1 MFILSQNLP
10 AAPAP
15 TAPQQRSSSSPQSS
29 TQSSTLLVV
38 YPPVAHTTTA
48 SQIFL
53 IGSAPAA
60 GEVLVNGQSVRR
72 SDKGNFSPSFPLTI
86 GENKFVVEYS
96 GQSKTIV
103 VTRTLAQAELPIDGF
118 AKESLY
124 PNVPIAR
131 LPGELIC
138 LSAIAPPNSKVT
150 ALLGQRSLALVPE
163 ANTVLADNLS
173 VLTGKLE
180 AQAVM
185 GKYQACTQFLQQ
197 QSSQQQASQES
208 SQTTTL
214 GSPIY
219 ELQLPD
225 GRRVQ
230 ETAKGTIDIL
240 DPARLTTVEVTA
252 SPGVARTGS
261 DSEFARLTP
270 LPKGVRD
277 RITGKD
283 GIWQRLSYGAW
294 IKEAETQVVSRS
306 GVPVESL
313 VRGVTSRLVS
323 DWTELRIPLQTA
335 MPITVNQSDRTV
347 QLTLHHTISQ
357 AGVQR
362 LVNNPTISHVT
373 WQQTTPTQV
382 QYTLHLKTNQ
392 AWGYKTRYEGNLLVL
407 SLKNPPVL
415 ASNLS
420 AGNLKGIK
428 ILLDPGHGSSEDL
441 GSVGNGGIPEK
452 DVTIV
457 VSKLLRDR
465 LTKRG
470 AIVIMTREGDD
481 DIGPN
486 ERAQLI
492 VKVEP
497 TIALSIH
504 YNALPDAGDAEK
516 TQGVSAFW
524 YHPQAQSLA
533 QFLHDYVTQ
542 KLDRKSDNVFW
553 NNLAVARPTV
563 APSILIELGYMINP
577 EEYSWITDPVQQI
590 KLADTL
596 ADGIEA
602 WLRSR

>member
-1 MFILSQNLP
+1 MATNSWINLPIIGMFILSENPP
-10 AAPAP
+10 AIPVVP
-15 TAPQQRSSSSPQSS
+15 HQRSV
-29 TQSSTLLVV
+29 SSTLLVV
-38 YPPVAHTTTA
+38 YPPVAHSTTA

-53 IGSAPAA
+53 IGSAPAT
-60 GEVLVNGQSVRR
+60 GEVLVNGQRIRR
-72 SDKGNFSPSFPLTI
+72 SGTGNFSPSFPLSV

-103 VTRTLAQAELPIDGF
+103 VMRTSAQPELPIERF
-118 AKESLY
+118 AKDSLY

-138 LSAIAPPNSKVT
+138 LSATAPPNSIVT
-150 ALLGQRSLALVPE
+150 ALLGQQSLPLVPD
-163 ANTVLADNLS
+163 ASTTILADNLS

-185 GKYQACTQFLQQ
+185 GKYQACTQLSQ
-197 QSSQQQASQES
+197 QSTQIG
-208 SQTTTL
+208 TL
-214 GSPIY
+214 GGLIY
-219 ELQLPD
+219 ELKLPD
-225 GRRVQ
+225 GRSIR
-230 ETAKGTIDIL
+230 ETAKGTIEVL
-240 DPARLTTVEVTA
+240 NPARLTTVEVTA
-252 SPGVARTGS
+252 NPGVARTGS

-277 RITGKD
+277 RVTGKD

-294 IKEAETQVVSRS
+294 IKETETQIVSRS

-313 VRGVTSRLVS
+313 VSGVTSRLLS
-323 DWTELRIPLQTA
+323 DWTELRIPLQIPV
-335 MPITVNQSDRTV
+335 PITVNQTDRTL

-357 AGVQR
+357 AGIQR
-362 LVNNPTISHVT
+362 LVNNPTLSHVT
-373 WQQTTPTQV
+373 WQQITPTQM

-415 ASNLS
+415 SS
-420 AGNLKGIK
+420 NLKGIK

-470 AIVIMTREGDD
+470 ATVMMTREGDD

-492 VKVEP
+492 AKVEP
-497 TIALSIH
+497 TLALSIH
-504 YNALPDAGDAEK
+504 YNALPDGGDAEK
-516 TQGVSAFW
+516 TQGVAAFW
-524 YHPQAQSLA
+524 YHPQSQSLA

-542 KLDRKSDNVFW
+542 TLYRKSDNVFW
-553 NNLAVARPTV
+553 NNLALTRPTV
-563 APSILIELGYMINP
+563 APSVLIELGYMINP
-577 EEYSWITDPVQQI
+577 EEYTWITDPVQQN
-590 KLADTL
+590 KLANTL

>member
-1 MFILSQNLP
+1 MFILAQNLP
-10 AAPAP
+10 IPP
-15 TAPQQRSSSSPQSS
+15 VAPQPRSP
-29 TQSSTLLVV
+29 SSTLLVV
-38 YPPVAHTTTA
+38 YPPIGHSTTA
-48 SQIFL
+48 AQIFL
-53 IGSAPAA
+53 IGSAPAT
-60 GEVLVNGQSVRR
+60 GEVLVNGRRIRR
-72 SDKGNFSPSFPLTI
+72 SATGNFSPSFPLTV
-86 GENKFVVEYS
+86 GENRFVVEHS
-96 GQSKTIV
+96 GQSKTITV
-103 VTRTLAQAELPIDGF
+103 VRTLAQPELPIDGF
-118 AKESLY
+118 AKDSLY

-138 LSAIAPPNSKVT
+138 LRAIAPPNSIVT
-150 ALLGQRSLALVPE
+150 ALLGQQSLPLVP
-163 ANTVLADNLS
+163 AASTTILADNLS

-180 AQAVM
+180 AQAVT
-185 GKYQACTQFLQQ
+185 GTYQGCMELS
-197 QSSQQQASQES
+197 QSFGQIG
-208 SQTTTL
+208 TGVGTIGTGGDTL
-214 GSPIY
+214 GRTLGKPIY
-219 ELQLPD
+219 ELKLPN
-225 GRRVQ
+225 GRSIR
-230 ETAKGTIDIL
+230 ETAKGTIDVL

-261 DSEFARLTP
+261 DTEFARLTP

-277 RITGKD
+277 RVTGKD

-294 IKEAETQVVSRS
+294 IKETETKVVSRS

-313 VRGVTSRLVS
+313 VSGVTSRLVT
-323 DWTELRIPLQTA
+323 DWTELRIPLQTPV
-335 MPITVNQSDRTV
+335 PITVNQTDRTL

-357 AGVQR
+357 AGIQR

-373 WQQTTPTQV
+373 WQQITPTQM

-407 SLKNPPVL
+407 SLRNPPVL
-415 ASNLS
+415 TNT
-420 AGNLKGIK
+420 LKGIK

-441 GSVGNGGIPEK
+441 GSVGNGGVPEK

-470 AIVIMTREGDD
+470 ATVIMTREGDD

-492 VKVEP
+492 TKVEP
-497 TIALSIH
+497 TIALSLH
-504 YNALPDAGDAEK
+504 YNALPDEGDAEK

-524 YHPQAQSLA
+524 YHSQSQSLA

-542 KLDRKSDNVFW
+542 KLNRKSDNVFW
-553 NNLAVARPTV
+553 NNLALARPTA
-563 APSILIELGYMINP
+563 APSIMIELGYMINP
-577 EEYSWITDPVQQI
+577 EEYAWITDPVQQN

-602 WLRSR
+602 WLRLR

>member
-1 MFILSQNLP
+1 MFILAQNLP
-10 AAPAP
+10 VLPV
-15 TAPQQRSSSSPQSS
+15 APQPRSP
-29 TQSSTLLVV
+29 SSTLLVV
-38 YPPVAHTTTA
+38 YPPVGYSTTA

-53 IGSAPAA
+53 IGSAPAT
-60 GEVLVNGQSVRR
+60 GEVLVNGQRIRR
-72 SDKGNFSPSFPLTI
+72 SATGNFSPSFPLAV
-86 GENKFVVEYS
+86 GENKFIVEHL
-96 GQSKTIV
+96 GQSKTITV
-103 VTRTLAQAELPIDGF
+103 VRTLAQAALPIDGF
-118 AKESLY
+118 AKDSLY

-138 LSAIAPPNSKVT
+138 LSAIAPPNSIVT
-150 ALLGQRSLALVPE
+150 ARLGQQSLPLVPD
-163 ANTVLADNLS
+163 ASTTILADNLS

-180 AQAVM
+180 AQAVV
-185 GKYQACTQFLQQ
+185 GTYQGCMEL
-197 QSSQQQASQES
+197 SQPVAQIG
-208 SQTTTL
+208 TVGDTL
-214 GSPIY
+214 GRTLGKPIY
-219 ELQLPD
+219 ELKLPD
-225 GRRVQ
+225 GRSIR
-230 ETAKGTIDIL
+230 ETAKGTIDVL

-261 DSEFARLTP
+261 NSEFARLTP

-277 RITGKD
+277 RVTGKD
-283 GIWQRLSYGAW
+283 DIWQRLSYGGW
-294 IKEAETQVVSRS
+294 IKETETKVISRS
-306 GVPVESL
+306 GVPVASL
-313 VRGVTSRLVS
+313 VSGVTSRLVT
-323 DWTELRIPLQTA
+323 DWTELRIPLQTPV
-335 MPITVNQSDRTV
+335 PITVNQTDRTL

-357 AGVQR
+357 AGIQR

-373 WQQTTPTQV
+373 WQQITPTQI

-407 SLKNPPVL
+407 SLRNPPVL
-415 ASNLS
+415 THS
-420 AGNLKGIK
+420 LKGIK

-470 AIVIMTREGDD
+470 ATVIMTREGDD

-492 VKVEP
+492 TKVEP
-497 TIALSIH
+497 TIALSLH
-504 YNALPDAGDAEK
+504 YNALPDGGDAEK
-516 TQGVSAFW
+516 TQGLSAFW
-524 YHPQAQSLA
+524 YHPQSQSLA

-553 NNLAVARPTV
+553 NNLALARPTV

-577 EEYSWITDPVQQI
+577 EEYAWITNPVQQN

>member
-1 MFILSQNLP
+1 MFILAQNPPALP
-10 AAPAP
+10 V
-15 TAPQQRSSSSPQSS
+15 APQLRSP
-29 TQSSTLLVV
+29 SSTLLVV
-38 YPPVAHTTTA
+38 YPPIGYSTTA

-53 IGSAPAA
+53 IGSAPATGA
-60 GEVLVNGQSVRR
+60 VLVNGQRIRR
-72 SDKGNFSPSFPLTI
+72 SATGNFSPSFPLSV
-86 GENKFVVEYS
+86 GENKFVVEHL
-96 GQSKTIV
+96 GQSKTIFV
-103 VTRTLAQAELPIDGF
+103 MRTLAQPKLPIDGF
-118 AKESLY
+118 AKDSLY
-124 PNVPIAR
+124 PNVSIAR

-138 LSAIAPPNSKVT
+138 LSAIAPPNSIVT
-150 ALLGQRSLALVPE
+150 AHLGQQSLPLVPD
-163 ANTVLADNLS
+163 ASTTILADNLS

-180 AQAVM
+180 AQAVT
-185 GKYQACTQFLQQ
+185 GKYQGCMQL
-197 QSSQQQASQES
+197 SQPLAQIG
-208 SQTTTL
+208 TVGGTL
-214 GSPIY
+214 GRTLDAPIY
-219 ELQLPD
+219 ELKLPN
-225 GRRVQ
+225 GRSLR
-230 ETAKGTIDIL
+230 ETAKGTINVL

-252 SPGVARTGS
+252 NPGVARTGS

-277 RITGKD
+277 RVTGKD

-294 IKEAETQVVSRS
+294 IKETETKVVSRS

-313 VRGVTSRLVS
+313 VSGVTSRSVS
-323 DWTELRIPLQTA
+323 DWTELRIPLQTPV
-335 MPITVNQSDRTV
+335 PITVNQTDRTL

-357 AGVQR
+357 AGIQR

-373 WQQTTPTQV
+373 WQQITPTQM

-407 SLKNPPVL
+407 SLRNPPVL
-415 ASNLS
+415 ASNLR
-420 AGNLKGIK
+420 GIK
-428 ILLDPGHGSSEDL
+428 ILLDPGHGSSEDS
-441 GSVGNGGIPEK
+441 GSVGNGGIAEK

-470 AIVIMTREGDD
+470 ATVIMTREGDD

-492 VKVEP
+492 TKVEP
-497 TIALSIH
+497 TLALSLH
-504 YNALPDAGDAEK
+504 YNALPDEGDAEK
-516 TQGVSAFW
+516 TQGLSAFW
-524 YHPQAQSLA
+524 YHPQSQSLA

-553 NNLAVARPTV
+553 NNLALARPTV
-563 APSILIELGYMINP
+563 APSVLIELGYMINP
-577 EEYSWITDPVQQI
+577 EEYAWITDPVQQN

>member
-1 MFILSQNLP
+1 MFILAQNPPALP
-10 AAPAP
+10 VALQP
-15 TAPQQRSSSSPQSS
+15 RSPF
-29 TQSSTLLVV
+29 STLLVV
-38 YPPVAHTTTA
+38 YPPIGYSTTA

-53 IGSAPAA
+53 IGSAPATGA
-60 GEVLVNGQSVRR
+60 VLVNGQRVRR
-72 SDKGNFSPSFPLTI
+72 SATGNFSPSFPLSV
-86 GENKFVVEYS
+86 GENKFVVEHS

-103 VTRTLAQAELPIDGF
+103 VIRTLAQPKLPIDGF
-118 AKESLY
+118 AKDSLY

-138 LSAIAPPNSKVT
+138 LSAIAPPNSIVT
-150 ALLGQRSLALVPE
+150 AHLGQQSLSLVPDVS
-163 ANTVLADNLS
+163 TTILADNLS

-180 AQAVM
+180 AQAVT
-185 GKYQACTQFLQQ
+185 GTYQGCMQL
-197 QSSQQQASQES
+197 SQPSAQIGTVGNAVGD
-208 SQTTTL
+208 TL
-214 GSPIY
+214 GRTLGKPMY
-219 ELQLPD
+219 ELKLPN
-225 GRRVQ
+225 GRSVR
-230 ETAKGTIDIL
+230 ETAKGTINVL

-261 DSEFARLTP
+261 DTEFARLTP

-277 RITGKD
+277 RVTGKD
-283 GIWQRLSYGAW
+283 GIWQRLSYGGW
-294 IKEAETQVVSRS
+294 IKETETKVVSRS

-313 VRGVTSRLVS
+313 VSGVTSRLVS
-323 DWTELRIPLQTA
+323 DWTELRIPLQTPV
-335 MPITVNQSDRTV
+335 PITLNQTDRTL

-357 AGVQR
+357 AGIQR

-373 WQQTTPTQV
+373 WQQITPTQV

-415 ASNLS
+415 AN
-420 AGNLKGIK
+420 NLKGIK
-428 ILLDPGHGSSEDL
+428 ILLDPGHGSSKDL

-470 AIVIMTREGDD
+470 ATVIMTREGDD

-492 VKVEP
+492 EKVEP
-497 TIALSIH
+497 TIALSLH
-504 YNALPDAGDAEK
+504 YNALPDEGDAEK
-516 TQGVSAFW
+516 TQGLSAFW
-524 YHPQAQSLA
+524 YHPQSQSLA

-542 KLDRKSDNVFW
+542 KLDRKSNNVFW
-553 NNLAVARPTV
+553 NNLALARPTV
-563 APSILIELGYMINP
+563 APAVLIELGYMINP
-577 EEYSWITDPVQQI
+577 EEYAWITDPVQQN

>member
-1 MFILSQNLP
+1 MFILSENPP
-10 AAPAP
+10 AIPV
-15 TAPQQRSSSSPQSS
+15 APQQRSPSSS
-29 TQSSTLLVV
+29 LLVV
-38 YPPVAHTTTA
+38 YPPVAHNTTA

-60 GEVLVNGQSVRR
+60 GEVLVNGQRIRR
-72 SDKGNFSPSFPLTI
+72 NTTGNFSPSFPLVM
-86 GENKFVVEYS
+86 GENKFVVQYS
-96 GQSKTIV
+96 GQSKTV
-103 VTRTLAQAELPIDGF
+103 VVVRTSAQPELPIDGF
-118 AKESLY
+118 AKDSLY

-150 ALLGQRSLALVPE
+150 ARLGQQSLTLVPG
-163 ANTVLADNLS
+163 ANTMTLADNLS
-173 VLTGKLE
+173 VLTGKLD
-180 AQAVM
+180 AQAVT
-185 GKYQACTQFLQQ
+185 GKYQACTQLSQP
-197 QSSQQQASQES
+197 SSQN
-208 SQTTTL
+208 TTL
-214 GSPIY
+214 GAPIY
-219 ELQLPD
+219 ELKLPD
-225 GRRVQ
+225 GRSVR

-261 DSEFARLTP
+261 DTEFARLTP
-270 LPKGVRD
+270 LPQGVRD
-277 RITGKD
+277 RVTGKD
-283 GIWQRLSYGAW
+283 GIWQRLSYGGW
-294 IKEAETQVVSRS
+294 IKEAETKVVSRS

-313 VRGVTSRLVS
+313 VSGVTSRLVS
-323 DWTELRIPLQTA
+323 DWTELRIPLQTPV
-335 MPITVNQSDRTV
+335 PITVNQTDRTL

-357 AGVQR
+357 AGIQR
-362 LVNNPTISHVT
+362 LVNNPIISHVT
-373 WQQTTPTQV
+373 WQQITPTQV
-382 QYTLHLKTNQ
+382 QYTLHLKPNQ

-415 ASNLS
+415 ASNL
-420 AGNLKGIK
+420 KGIK

-441 GSVGNGGIPEK
+441 GAVGNGGIPEK

-470 AIVIMTREGDD
+470 ATVIMTREGDD

-492 VKVEP
+492 AKVEP
-497 TIALSIH
+497 TLALSIH

-524 YHPQAQSLA
+524 YHPQSQSLA

-542 KLDRKSDNVFW
+542 TLDRKSDNVFW
-553 NNLAVARPTV
+553 NNLALARPTV
-563 APSILIELGYMINP
+563 TPSVLIELGYMINP
-577 EEYSWITDPVQQI
+577 EEYTWITDPVQQN

>member
-1 MFILSQNLP
+1 MFILAQNLP
-10 AAPAP
+10 VPP
-15 TAPQQRSSSSPQSS
+15 VAPQQRSPSL
-29 TQSSTLLVV
+29 TLLVV
-38 YPPVAHTTTA
+38 YPPIGHSTTA

-60 GEVLVNGQSVRR
+60 GEVLVNGQRIRR
-72 SDKGNFSPSFPLTI
+72 SATGNFSPSFPLTV

-103 VTRTLAQAELPIDGF
+103 VVRTLAQPELPIDGF
-118 AKESLY
+118 AKDLLY

-138 LSAIAPPNSKVT
+138 LSAIAPPNSIVT
-150 ALLGQRSLALVPE
+150 VRLGQQSLPLVPD
-163 ANTVLADNLS
+163 ASTTILADNLS

-180 AQAVM
+180 AQAVT
-185 GKYQACTQFLQQ
+185 GTYQGCMQL
-197 QSSQQQASQES
+197 SQPFAQIGTVGE
-208 SQTTTL
+208 TL
-214 GSPIY
+214 GRTLGKPIY
-219 ELQLPD
+219 ELKLPN
-225 GRRVQ
+225 GRSIR
-230 ETAKGTIDIL
+230 ETAKGTINVL
-240 DPARLTTVEVTA
+240 DPDRLTTVEVTA

-277 RITGKD
+277 RVTGTD
-283 GIWQRLSYGAW
+283 GLWQRLSYGGW
-294 IKEAETQVVSRS
+294 IKETETKVVSRS
-306 GVPVESL
+306 GVPMESL
-313 VRGVTSRLVS
+313 VSGVTSRLVS
-323 DWTELRIPLQTA
+323 DWTELRIPLQTPV
-335 MPITVNQSDRTV
+335 PITVNQTDRT
-347 QLTLHHTISQ
+347 LEITLHHTISQ

-373 WQQTTPTQV
+373 WQQITPTQV

-415 ASNLS
+415 ATNLS
-420 AGNLKGIK
+420 ANNLKGIK

-470 AIVIMTREGDD
+470 ATVIMTREGDD

-492 VKVEP
+492 TKVEP
-497 TIALSIH
+497 TIALSLH
-504 YNALPDAGDAEK
+504 YNALPDEGDAEK
-516 TQGVSAFW
+516 THGLSTFW
-524 YHPQAQSLA
+524 YHPQSQSLA
-533 QFLHDYVTQ
+533 QFLHDYVTE

-553 NNLAVARPTV
+553 NNLALARPTV
-563 APSILIELGYMINP
+563 APAVLIELGYMINP
-577 EEYSWITDPVQQI
+577 EEYTWITDSVQQN

>member
-1 MFILSQNLP
+1 MFILAQNLP
-10 AAPAP
+10 VPP
-15 TAPQQRSSSSPQSS
+15 VAPQQRSPSL
-29 TQSSTLLVV
+29 TLLVV
-38 YPPVAHTTTA
+38 YPPIGHSTTA

-60 GEVLVNGQSVRR
+60 GEVLVNGQRIRR
-72 SDKGNFSPSFPLTI
+72 SATGNFSPSFPLTV

-103 VTRTLAQAELPIDGF
+103 VVRTLAQPELPIDGF
-118 AKESLY
+118 AKDSLY

-138 LSAIAPPNSKVT
+138 LSAIAPPNSIVT
-150 ALLGQRSLALVPE
+150 VRLGQQSLPLVPD
-163 ANTVLADNLS
+163 ASTTILADNLS

-180 AQAVM
+180 AQAVT
-185 GKYQACTQFLQQ
+185 GTYQGCMQL
-197 QSSQQQASQES
+197 SQPFAQIGTVGE
-208 SQTTTL
+208 TL
-214 GSPIY
+214 GRTLGKPIY
-219 ELQLPD
+219 ELKLPN
-225 GRRVQ
+225 GRSIR
-230 ETAKGTIDIL
+230 ETAKGTINVL
-240 DPARLTTVEVTA
+240 DPDRLTTVEVTA

-277 RITGKD
+277 RVTGTD
-283 GIWQRLSYGAW
+283 GLWQRLSYGGW
-294 IKEAETQVVSRS
+294 IKETETKVVSRS
-306 GVPVESL
+306 GVPMESL
-313 VRGVTSRLVS
+313 VSGVTSRLVS
-323 DWTELRIPLQTA
+323 DWTELRIPLQTPV
-335 MPITVNQSDRTV
+335 PITVNQTDRT
-347 QLTLHHTISQ
+347 LEITLHHTISQ

-373 WQQTTPTQV
+373 WQQITPTQV

-415 ASNLS
+415 ATNLS
-420 AGNLKGIK
+420 ANNLKGIK

-470 AIVIMTREGDD
+470 ATVIMTREGDD

-492 VKVEP
+492 TKVEP
-497 TIALSIH
+497 TIALSLH
-504 YNALPDAGDAEK
+504 YNALPDEGDAEK
-516 TQGVSAFW
+516 THGLSTFW
-524 YHPQAQSLA
+524 YHPQSQSLA
-533 QFLHDYVTQ
+533 QFLHDYVTE

-553 NNLAVARPTV
+553 NNLALARPTV
-563 APSILIELGYMINP
+563 APAVLIELGYMINP
-577 EEYSWITDPVQQI
+577 EEYTWITDSVQQN

>member
-1 MFILSQNLP
+1 MFILAQNPPALP
-10 AAPAP
+10 V
-15 TAPQQRSSSSPQSS
+15 APQPRSP
-29 TQSSTLLVV
+29 SSTLLVV
-38 YPPVAHTTTA
+38 YPPIGHSTTA

-60 GEVLVNGQSVRR
+60 GEVLVNGQRIRR
-72 SDKGNFSPSFPLTI
+72 SATGNFSPSFPLAV
-86 GENKFVVEYS
+86 GENKFVVEHS

-103 VTRTLAQAELPIDGF
+103 VVRTLAQPDLPIDGF
-118 AKESLY
+118 AKDSLY
-124 PNVPIAR
+124 PNIPIAR

-138 LSAIAPPNSKVT
+138 LSAIAPPNSIVT
-150 ALLGQRSLALVPE
+150 ANLGQQSLSLVPD
-163 ANTVLADNLS
+163 ASTTILADNLS

-180 AQAVM
+180 AQAVT
-185 GKYQACTQFLQQ
+185 GTYRGCTQLPEQFAQIG
-197 QSSQQQASQES
+197 
-208 SQTTTL
+208 TVGGTL
-214 GSPIY
+214 GRTLGAPIY
-219 ELQLPD
+219 ELKLPD
-225 GRRVQ
+225 GRSIR
-230 ETAKGTIDIL
+230 EPAKGTINVL

-261 DSEFARLTP
+261 DTEFARLTP

-277 RITGKD
+277 RVTGKD

-294 IKEAETQVVSRS
+294 IKETETQGVSRS
-306 GVPVESL
+306 GVPVESI
-313 VRGVTSRLVS
+313 VSGVTSRSVS
-323 DWTELRIPLQTA
+323 DWTELRIPLQTPV
-335 MPITVNQSDRTV
+335 PITVNQTDRTL
-347 QLTLHHTISQ
+347 QITLHHTLSQ
-357 AGVQR
+357 AGIQR
-362 LVNNPTISHVT
+362 LVNNPTISHIT
-373 WQQTTPTQV
+373 WQQITPTQM

-415 ASNLS
+415 ANSLS
-420 AGNLKGIK
+420 ANSLRGIK

-452 DVTIV
+452 DITIV

-470 AIVIMTREGDD
+470 ATVIMTREGDD

-504 YNALPDAGDAEK
+504 YNALPDGGDAEK
-516 TQGVSAFW
+516 TQGVAAFW
-524 YHPQAQSLA
+524 YHPQSQSLA

-553 NNLAVARPTV
+553 NNLALARPTV
-563 APSILIELGYMINP
+563 APSILIELGYMIHP
-577 EEYSWITDPVQQI
+577 EEYTWITDPVQQN

-602 WLRSR
+602 WFRSR

>member
-1 MFILSQNLP
+1 MFILSENPP
-10 AAPAP
+10 AIPVVP
-15 TAPQQRSSSSPQSS
+15 QPVVPQQRSV
-29 TQSSTLLVV
+29 SSTLLVV
-38 YPPVAHTTTA
+38 YPPAGHSTTA

-60 GEVLVNGQSVRR
+60 GEVLVNGQRIRR
-72 SDKGNFSPSFPLTI
+72 SGTGNFSPSFPLSV

-96 GQSKTIV
+96 GQSRTIV
-103 VTRTLAQAELPIDGF
+103 VMRTSAQPELPIERF
-118 AKESLY
+118 AKDSLY

-138 LSAIAPPNSKVT
+138 LSATAPPNSIVT
-150 ALLGQRSLALVPE
+150 AFLGQQSLPLVPD
-163 ANTVLADNLS
+163 ASTTVLADNLS

-185 GKYQACTQFLQQ
+185 GKYQACTQLSQ
-197 QSSQQQASQES
+197 QSTQIG
-208 SQTTTL
+208 TL
-214 GSPIY
+214 GASIY
-219 ELQLPD
+219 ELNYDLKLPD
-225 GRRVQ
+225 GRSIR
-230 ETAKGTIDIL
+230 ETAKGTIEVL

-252 SPGVARTGS
+252 NPGVARTGS

-277 RITGKD
+277 RVTGKD

-294 IKEAETQVVSRS
+294 IKETETQIVSRS

-313 VRGVTSRLVS
+313 VSGVTSRLLS
-323 DWTELRIPLQTA
+323 DWTELRIPLQIPV
-335 MPITVNQSDRTV
+335 PITVNQTDRTL

-357 AGVQR
+357 AGIQR
-362 LVNNPTISHVT
+362 LVNNPTLSHVT
-373 WQQTTPTQV
+373 WQQITPTQM

-420 AGNLKGIK
+420 SSNLSSNLKGIK

-470 AIVIMTREGDD
+470 ATVIMTREGDD

-492 VKVEP
+492 TKVEP
-497 TIALSIH
+497 TLALSIH
-504 YNALPDAGDAEK
+504 YNALPDGGDAEK
-516 TQGVSAFW
+516 TQGVAAFW
-524 YHPQAQSLA
+524 YHPHSQSLA

-553 NNLAVARPTV
+553 NNLALARPTV
-563 APSILIELGYMINP
+563 SPSVLIELGYMINP
-577 EEYSWITDPVQQI
+577 EEYTWITDPVQQN
-590 KLADTL
+590 KLVDTL

>member
-1 MFILSQNLP
+1 MFILAQNPPALP
-10 AAPAP
+10 V
-15 TAPQQRSSSSPQSS
+15 APQLRSP
-29 TQSSTLLVV
+29 SSTLLVV
-38 YPPVAHTTTA
+38 YPPIGYSTTA

-53 IGSAPAA
+53 IGSAPAT
-60 GEVLVNGQSVRR
+60 GEVLVNGQRIRR
-72 SDKGNFSPSFPLTI
+72 SATGNFSPSFPLSV
-86 GENKFVVEYS
+86 GENKFVVEHL
-96 GQSKTIV
+96 GQSKTIFV
-103 VTRTLAQAELPIDGF
+103 MRTLAQPKLPIDGF
-118 AKESLY
+118 AKDSLY
-124 PNVPIAR
+124 PNVSIAR

-138 LSAIAPPNSKVT
+138 LSAIAPPNSIVT
-150 ALLGQRSLALVPE
+150 AHLGQQSLPLVPD
-163 ANTVLADNLS
+163 ASTTILADNLS

-180 AQAVM
+180 AQAVT
-185 GKYQACTQFLQQ
+185 GKYQGCMQL
-197 QSSQQQASQES
+197 SQPLAQIG
-208 SQTTTL
+208 TVGGTL
-214 GSPIY
+214 GRTLDAPIY
-219 ELQLPD
+219 ELKLPN
-225 GRRVQ
+225 GRSLR
-230 ETAKGTIDIL
+230 ETAKGTINVL

-252 SPGVARTGS
+252 NPGVARTGS

-277 RITGKD
+277 RVTGKD

-294 IKEAETQVVSRS
+294 IKETETKVVSRS

-313 VRGVTSRLVS
+313 VSGVTSRSVS
-323 DWTELRIPLQTA
+323 DWTELRIPLQTPV
-335 MPITVNQSDRTV
+335 PITVNQTDRTL

-357 AGVQR
+357 AGIQR

-373 WQQTTPTQV
+373 WQQITPTQM

-407 SLKNPPVL
+407 SLRNPPVL
-415 ASNLS
+415 ASNLR
-420 AGNLKGIK
+420 GIK
-428 ILLDPGHGSSEDL
+428 ILLDPGHGSSEDS
-441 GSVGNGGIPEK
+441 GSVGNGGIAEK

-470 AIVIMTREGDD
+470 ATVIMTREGDD

-492 VKVEP
+492 TKVEP
-497 TIALSIH
+497 TLALSLH
-504 YNALPDAGDAEK
+504 YNALPDEGDAEK
-516 TQGVSAFW
+516 TQGLSAFW
-524 YHPQAQSLA
+524 YHPQSQSLA

-553 NNLAVARPTV
+553 NNLALARPTV
-563 APSILIELGYMINP
+563 APSVLIELGYMINP
-577 EEYSWITDPVQQI
+577 EEYAWITDPVQQN

>member
-1 MFILSQNLP
+1 MFILSENPP
-10 AAPAP
+10 AIPVV
-15 TAPQQRSSSSPQSS
+15 PQQRSV
-29 TQSSTLLVV
+29 SSTLLVV
-38 YPPVAHTTTA
+38 YPPVAHSTTA

-60 GEVLVNGQSVRR
+60 GEVLINGKRIRR
-72 SDKGNFSPSFPLTI
+72 SGTGNFSPSFPLVV

-103 VTRTLAQAELPIDGF
+103 VIRTSAQSELPIDGF
-118 AKESLY
+118 AKDSLY
-124 PNVPIAR
+124 PNVAIAR

-138 LSAIAPPNSKVT
+138 LSAIAPPNSIVT
-150 ALLGQRSLALVPE
+150 ALLGQQSLPLVPD
-163 ANTVLADNLS
+163 TSTTILADNLS

-185 GKYQACTQFLQQ
+185 GKYQACTQLSQPFS
-197 QSSQQQASQES
+197 QS
-208 SQTTTL
+208 TTL
-214 GSPIY
+214 GAPIY
-219 ELQLPD
+219 ELKLPD
-225 GRRVQ
+225 GRSIR
-230 ETAKGTIDIL
+230 ETAKGTVEVL

-252 SPGVARTGS
+252 NPGVARTGS

-277 RITGKD
+277 RVTGKD

-294 IKEAETQVVSRS
+294 IKETETQLVSRS

-313 VRGVTSRLVS
+313 VSGVTSRLLS
-323 DWTELRIPLQTA
+323 DWTELRIPLQIPI
-335 MPITVNQSDRTV
+335 PITVNQTERTL

-357 AGVQR
+357 AGIQR
-362 LVNNPTISHVT
+362 LVNNPTISHAT
-373 WQQTTPTQV
+373 WQQITPTQV

-420 AGNLKGIK
+420 SSNLKGIK
-428 ILLDPGHGSSEDL
+428 IVLDPGHGSSEDL

-470 AIVIMTREGDD
+470 ATVMMTREGDD

-492 VKVEP
+492 TKVEP
-497 TIALSIH
+497 TLALSIH
-504 YNALPDAGDAEK
+504 YNALPDGGDAEK
-516 TQGVSAFW
+516 TQGVAAFW
-524 YHPQAQSLA
+524 YHPQSQSLA

-553 NNLAVARPTV
+553 NNLALARPTV
-563 APSILIELGYMINP
+563 APSVLIELGYMINP
-577 EEYSWITDPVQQI
+577 EEYTWITDPVQQN

>member
-1 MFILSQNLP
+1 MFILAQNPPALP
-10 AAPAP
+10 V
-15 TAPQQRSSSSPQSS
+15 APQPRSP
-29 TQSSTLLVV
+29 SSTLLVV
-38 YPPVAHTTTA
+38 YPPIGHSTTA

-53 IGSAPAA
+53 IGSAPAT
-60 GEVLVNGQSVRR
+60 GEVLVNGQRIRR
-72 SDKGNFSPSFPLTI
+72 SATGNFSPRFPLTV

-103 VTRTLAQAELPIDGF
+103 VVRTLVQPDLPIDGF
-118 AKESLY
+118 AKDSLY
-124 PNVPIAR
+124 PNVSIAR

-150 ALLGQRSLALVPE
+150 ALLGQQSLPLVPD
-163 ANTVLADNLS
+163 ASTTILADNLS
-173 VLTGKLE
+173 VLTGKLD

-185 GKYQACTQFLQQ
+185 GQYQGCTQL
-197 QSSQQQASQES
+197 SSQN
-208 SQTTTL
+208 TTL
-214 GSPIY
+214 GAPIY
-219 ELQLPD
+219 QLTLPD
-225 GRRVQ
+225 GRSIR
-230 ETAKGTIDIL
+230 ETAKGTIDVL
-240 DPARLTTVEVTA
+240 DPARLTTVQVTA

-277 RITGKD
+277 RVTGKD

-294 IKEAETQVVSRS
+294 IKETETQGVSRS
-306 GVPVESL
+306 GVPVESI
-313 VRGVTSRLVS
+313 VSGVTSRSVS
-323 DWTELRIPLQTA
+323 DWTELRIPLQTPV
-335 MPITVNQSDRTV
+335 PITVNQTDRTL
-347 QLTLHHTISQ
+347 QLTLHHTLSQ
-357 AGVQR
+357 AGIQR
-362 LVNNPTISHVT
+362 LVNNPTISHIT
-373 WQQTTPTQV
+373 WQQITPTQM

-415 ASNLS
+415 ANNLS
-420 AGNLKGIK
+420 ANSLSANSLRGIK

-452 DVTIV
+452 DITIV

-470 AIVIMTREGDD
+470 ATVIMTREGDD

-492 VKVEP
+492 AKVEP

-504 YNALPDAGDAEK
+504 YNALPDGGDAEK
-516 TQGVSAFW
+516 TQGVAAFW
-524 YHPQAQSLA
+524 YHPQSQSLA

-553 NNLAVARPTV
+553 NNLALARPTV

-577 EEYSWITDPVQQI
+577 EEYTWITDPVQQN

-602 WLRSR
+602 WFRSR

>member
-1 MFILSQNLP
+1 MFILSENPP
-10 AAPAP
+10 AIPVV
-15 TAPQQRSSSSPQSS
+15 PQQRSV
-29 TQSSTLLVV
+29 SSTLLVV
-38 YPPVAHTTTA
+38 YPPVAHSTTA

-60 GEVLVNGQSVRR
+60 GEVLVNGQRIRR
-72 SDKGNFSPSFPLTI
+72 SGTGNFSPSFPLAV

-103 VTRTLAQAELPIDGF
+103 VIRTSAQPELPIDGF
-118 AKESLY
+118 AKDSLY

-138 LSAIAPPNSKVT
+138 LSATAPPNSTVT
-150 ALLGQRSLALVPE
+150 ATLGQQSLPLVPE
-163 ANTVLADNLS
+163 ANTMLADNLS

-185 GKYQACTQFLQQ
+185 GKYQACTQLPQPFS
-197 QSSQQQASQES
+197 QS
-208 SQTTTL
+208 TTL
-214 GSPIY
+214 SAPIY
-219 ELQLPD
+219 ELKLPD
-225 GRRVQ
+225 GRSIR
-230 ETAKGTIDIL
+230 ETAKGTIEVL

-252 SPGVARTGS
+252 NPGVARTGS

-277 RITGKD
+277 RVTGKD
-283 GIWQRLSYGAW
+283 GIWQRLSYGGW
-294 IKEAETQVVSRS
+294 IKETETQVVSRS
-306 GVPVESL
+306 GVPVQSL
-313 VRGVTSRLVS
+313 VSGVTSRLVS
-323 DWTELRIPLQTA
+323 DWTELRIPLQTPV
-335 MPITVNQSDRTV
+335 PITVNQTDRTL

-357 AGVQR
+357 AGIQR

-373 WQQTTPTQV
+373 WQQITPTQM

-392 AWGYKTRYEGNLLVL
+392 AWGYKTRYEGNILVL

-420 AGNLKGIK
+420 SSNLASNLKGIK

-470 AIVIMTREGDD
+470 ATVMMTREGDD

-492 VKVEP
+492 AKVEP

-516 TQGVSAFW
+516 TQGVAAFW
-524 YHPQAQSLA
+524 YHPQSQSLA

-542 KLDRKSDNVFW
+542 TLYRKSDNVFW
-553 NNLAVARPTV
+553 NNLALTRPTV
-563 APSILIELGYMINP
+563 APSVLIELGYMINP
-577 EEYSWITDPVQQI
+577 EEYTWITDPVQQN
-590 KLADTL
+590 KLANTL

>member
-1 MFILSQNLP
+1 MFILSENPP
-10 AAPAP
+10 AIPV
-15 TAPQQRSSSSPQSS
+15 APQQRSVSSM
-29 TQSSTLLVV
+29 LLVV
-38 YPPVAHTTTA
+38 YPPVAHSTTA
-48 SQIFL
+48 AQIFL

-60 GEVLVNGQSVRR
+60 GEVLVNGKRIRR
-72 SDKGNFSPSFPLTI
+72 STTGNFSPSFPLAV

-103 VTRTLAQAELPIDGF
+103 VIRTLAQPELPIDGF
-118 AKESLY
+118 AKDSLY

-138 LSAIAPPNSKVT
+138 LSAIAPPNSIVT
-150 ALLGQRSLALVPE
+150 ARLGQQSLPLVPD
-163 ANTVLADNLS
+163 ASTTILADNLS
-173 VLTGKLE
+173 VLTGKLD
-180 AQAVM
+180 AQAVT
-185 GKYQACTQFLQQ
+185 GKYQACTQL
-197 QSSQQQASQES
+197 SSQN
-208 SQTTTL
+208 TTL
-214 GSPIY
+214 GAPIY
-219 ELQLPD
+219 ELKLPD
-225 GRRVQ
+225 GRSIR
-230 ETAKGTIDIL
+230 ETAKGTIDVL
-240 DPARLTTVEVTA
+240 DPARLVTVEVTA

-261 DSEFARLTP
+261 DTEFARLTP

-277 RITGKD
+277 RVTGKD

-294 IKEAETQVVSRS
+294 IKETETQVVSRS

-313 VRGVTSRLVS
+313 VSGVTSRLVS
-323 DWTELRIPLQTA
+323 DWTELRIPLQTPV
-335 MPITVNQSDRTV
+335 PITVNQTDRTV
-347 QLTLHHTISQ
+347 HLTLHHTISQ
-357 AGVQR
+357 AGIQR

-373 WQQTTPTQV
+373 WQQITPTQV

-392 AWGYKTRYEGNLLVL
+392 AWGYKTRYEGNSLVL
-407 SLKNPPVL
+407 SLKNPPTL
-415 ASNLS
+415 INNLS
-420 AGNLKGIK
+420 ANNLSANNLRGSNLKGIK

-470 AIVIMTREGDD
+470 ATVIMTREGDD

-492 VKVEP
+492 AKAEP

-516 TQGVSAFW
+516 TQGVAAFW
-524 YHPQAQSLA
+524 YHPQSQSLA

-542 KLDRKSDNVFW
+542 KLDRKSDSVFW
-553 NNLAVARPTV
+553 NNLALARPTV
-563 APSILIELGYMINP
+563 APSVLIELGYMINP
-577 EEYSWITDPVQQI
+577 EEYTWITDPVQQN

-602 WLRSR
+602 WFRSR

>member
-1 MFILSQNLP
+1 MFILSENP
-10 AAPAP
+10 PVIP
-15 TAPQQRSSSSPQSS
+15 VVPQQRSV
-29 TQSSTLLVV
+29 SSTLLVV
-38 YPPVAHTTTA
+38 YPPVAHSTTA

-53 IGSAPAA
+53 IGSAPAT
-60 GEVLVNGQSVRR
+60 GEVLVNGQRIRR
-72 SDKGNFSPSFPLTI
+72 SGTGNFSPSFPLSV

-103 VTRTLAQAELPIDGF
+103 VMRTSAQPELPIERF

-138 LSAIAPPNSKVT
+138 LSAIAPPNSIVT
-150 ALLGQRSLALVPE
+150 ALLGQQSLPLVPE
-163 ANTVLADNLS
+163 ANSTLADNLS

-185 GKYQACTQFLQQ
+185 GKYQACTQLSQPP
-197 QSSQQQASQES
+197 SSQN
-208 SQTTTL
+208 TTL
-214 GSPIY
+214 GAPIY
-219 ELQLPD
+219 ELKLPD
-225 GRRVQ
+225 GRSIR
-230 ETAKGTIDIL
+230 EPAKGTIDVL

-261 DSEFARLTP
+261 DTEFARLTP

-277 RITGKD
+277 RVTGKD

-294 IKEAETQVVSRS
+294 IKETETQLVSRS

-313 VRGVTSRLVS
+313 VSGVTSRLVS
-323 DWTELRIPLQTA
+323 DWTELRIPLQTSV
-335 MPITVNQSDRTV
+335 PITVNQTDRTL

-357 AGVQR
+357 AGIQR
-362 LVNNPTISHVT
+362 LVNNPTLSHVT
-373 WQQTTPTQV
+373 WQQITPTQM

-392 AWGYKTRYEGNLLVL
+392 AWGYKTRYEENLLIL
-407 SLKNPPVL
+407 SLRNPPVL
-415 ASNLS
+415 TN
-420 AGNLKGIK
+420 NLKGIK

-470 AIVIMTREGDD
+470 ATVIMTREGDD

-492 VKVEP
+492 TKVEP
-497 TIALSIH
+497 TLALSIH
-504 YNALPDAGDAEK
+504 YNALPDGGDAEK
-516 TQGVSAFW
+516 TQGVTTFW
-524 YHPQAQSLA
+524 YHPQSQSLA

-542 KLDRKSDNVFW
+542 TLYRKSDNVFW
-553 NNLAVARPTV
+553 NNLALARPTV
-563 APSILIELGYMINP
+563 APSVLIELGYMINP
-577 EEYSWITDPVQQI
+577 EEYTWITDPVQQNR
-590 KLADTL
+590 LVDTL

>member
-1 MFILSQNLP
+1 MFILSQNPP
-10 AAPAP
+10 AIPV
-15 TAPQQRSSSSPQSS
+15 APQQRSTSSS
-29 TQSSTLLVV
+29 LLVV
-38 YPPVAHTTTA
+38 YPPVAHSTTA

-60 GEVLVNGQSVRR
+60 GEVLVNGKRVRR
-72 SDKGNFSPSFPLTI
+72 STTGNFSPSFPLVV

-96 GQSKTIV
+96 GQSKTV
-103 VTRTLAQAELPIDGF
+103 VVIRTLTQPELPIDRF
-118 AKESLY
+118 AKDSLY
-124 PNVPIAR
+124 PKVPIAR

-138 LSAIAPPNSKVT
+138 LSAIAPPNSIVT
-150 ALLGQRSLALVPE
+150 ALLGQQSLPLVPD
-163 ANTVLADNLS
+163 ASTTILADNLS
-173 VLTGKLE
+173 VLTGKLDG
-180 AQAVM
+180 QAVL
-185 GKYQACTQFLQQ
+185 GTYQGCMQLSPPVAQIG
-197 QSSQQQASQES
+197 
-208 SQTTTL
+208 TL
-214 GSPIY
+214 VTPIY
-219 ELQLPD
+219 QLQLPD
-225 GRRVQ
+225 GRSIQ
-230 ETAKGTIDIL
+230 EPAKGTIEVL
-240 DPARLTTVEVTA
+240 DPARLATVEVTA
-252 SPGVARTGS
+252 NPGVARTGS

-277 RITGKD
+277 RVTGKD
-283 GIWQRLSYGAW
+283 GIWQRLSYGGW
-294 IKEAETQVVSRS
+294 IKETETQLVSRS

-313 VRGVTSRLVS
+313 VSGVTSRLLS
-323 DWTELRIPLQTA
+323 DWTELRIPLQTPV
-335 MPITVNQSDRTV
+335 PITVNQTDRTV

-357 AGVQR
+357 AGIQR

-373 WQQTTPTQV
+373 WQQITPTQM

-407 SLKNPPVL
+407 SLRNPPVL
-415 ASNLS
+415 SN
-420 AGNLKGIK
+420 NLKGIK

-470 AIVIMTREGDD
+470 ATVIMTREGDD
-481 DIGPN
+481 DLGPN

-492 VKVEP
+492 TKSEP

-504 YNALPDAGDAEK
+504 YNALPDEGDAEK
-516 TQGVSAFW
+516 TQGLSAFW
-524 YHPQAQSLA
+524 YHPQSQSLA
-533 QFLHDYVTQ
+533 QFLHDYVIQ

-553 NNLAVARPTV
+553 NNLALARPTV
-563 APSILIELGYMINP
+563 APSVLIELGYMINP
-577 EEYSWITDPVQQI
+577 EEYTWITDPVQQNR
-590 KLADTL
+590 LADTL

>member
-1 MFILSQNLP
+1 MFILSENPPLIPVIP
-10 AAPAP
+10 A
-15 TAPQQRSSSSPQSS
+15 APQQRSASSA
-29 TQSSTLLVV
+29 LLVV
-38 YPPVAHTTTA
+38 YPPAGHSTTA

-53 IGSAPAA
+53 IGSAPAI
-60 GEVLVNGQSVRR
+60 GEVLINGKRVRR
-72 SDKGNFSPSFPLTI
+72 SSMGNFSPSFPLTM

-96 GQSKTIV
+96 GQSKTVI
-103 VTRTLAQAELPIDGF
+103 VTRTLTQLELPIDGF
-118 AKESLY
+118 AKDSLY
-124 PNVPIAR
+124 PKVPIAR

-150 ALLGQRSLALVPE
+150 ALLGQQSLPLVPE
-163 ANTVLADNLS
+163 ASTTILADNLS
-173 VLTGKLE
+173 VLTGKLD
-180 AQAVM
+180 AQAVT
-185 GKYQACTQFLQQ
+185 GIYQGCTQLSPAVAQIG
-197 QSSQQQASQES
+197 
-208 SQTTTL
+208 TL
-214 GSPIY
+214 VTPIY
-219 ELQLPD
+219 QLKLPD
-225 GRRVQ
+225 GRSIR
-230 ETAKGTIDIL
+230 EPAKGTIEVL
-240 DPARLTTVEVTA
+240 DPARLVTVEVTA
-252 SPGVARTGS
+252 NPGVARTGS

-277 RITGKD
+277 RVTGKD

-294 IKEAETQVVSRS
+294 IKETETQLVSRS

-313 VRGVTSRLVS
+313 VSGVTSRLLS
-323 DWTELRIPLQTA
+323 DWTELRIPLQIPV
-335 MPITVNQSDRTV
+335 PITVNQTDRAV

-357 AGVQR
+357 AGIQR

-373 WQQTTPTQV
+373 WQQITPTQM

-407 SLKNPPVL
+407 SLRNPPVL
-415 ASNLS
+415 SNT
-420 AGNLKGIK
+420 LKGIK

-470 AIVIMTREGDD
+470 ATVIMTREGDD

-492 VKVEP
+492 TKAEP
-497 TIALSIH
+497 TLALSIH
-504 YNALPDAGDAEK
+504 YNALPDGGDAEK
-516 TQGVSAFW
+516 TQGTAAFW
-524 YHPQAQSLA
+524 YQSQSQSLA
-533 QFLHDYVTQ
+533 QFLHDYVIQ

-553 NNLAVARPTV
+553 NNLALARPTV
-563 APSILIELGYMINP
+563 APSVLMELGYMINP
-577 EEYSWITDPVQQI
+577 EEYTWITDPVQQTR
-590 KLADTL
+590 LADTL

>member
-1 MFILSQNLP
+1 MFILAQNLP
-10 AAPAP
+10 VPP
-15 TAPQQRSSSSPQSS
+15 VAPQPRSP
-29 TQSSTLLVV
+29 SSTLLVV
-38 YPPVAHTTTA
+38 YPPVGYSTTA

-53 IGSAPAA
+53 VGSAPAT
-60 GEVLVNGQSVRR
+60 GSVLVNGQQIRR
-72 SDKGNFSPSFPLTI
+72 SATGNFSPSFPLSV
-86 GENKFVVEYS
+86 GENKFIVEYS
-96 GQSKTIV
+96 GQSKTIAV
-103 VTRTLAQAELPIDGF
+103 VRTLAQPELPIDGF
-118 AKESLY
+118 AKDSLY

-138 LSAIAPPNSKVT
+138 LSAIAPPNSIVT
-150 ALLGQRSLALVPE
+150 ALLGQQSLPLVPD
-163 ANTVLADNLS
+163 ASTTILADNLS

-180 AQAVM
+180 AQAVT
-185 GKYQACTQFLQQ
+185 GTYQGCMAL
-197 QSSQQQASQES
+197 SQPFGQIGATGNVS
-208 SQTTTL
+208 TGGDTL
-214 GSPIY
+214 GRTLGKPIY
-219 ELQLPD
+219 ELKLPD
-225 GRRVQ
+225 GRSIR
-230 ETAKGTIDIL
+230 ETAKGTIDVL

-261 DSEFARLTP
+261 NSEFARLTP

-277 RITGKD
+277 RVTGKD

-294 IKEAETQVVSRS
+294 IKETETKVVSRS

-313 VRGVTSRLVS
+313 VSGVTSRLVS
-323 DWTELRIPLQTA
+323 DWTELRIPLQTPV
-335 MPITVNQSDRTV
+335 PITVNQTDRTV

-357 AGVQR
+357 AGIQR

-373 WQQTTPTQV
+373 WQQITPTQI

-407 SLKNPPVL
+407 SLRNPPVL
-415 ASNLS
+415 TN
-420 AGNLKGIK
+420 NLKGIK

-470 AIVIMTREGDD
+470 ATVIMTREGDD

-492 VKVEP
+492 TKVEP
-497 TIALSIH
+497 TIALSLH
-504 YNALPDAGDAEK
+504 YNALPDGGDAEK
-516 TQGVSAFW
+516 TQGLSAFW
-524 YHPQAQSLA
+524 YHPQSQSLA

-553 NNLAVARPTV
+553 NNLALARPTV

-577 EEYSWITDPVQQI
+577 EEYAWITNPVQQN

>member
-1 MFILSQNLP
+1 MFILAQNLSVP
-10 AAPAP
+10 PV
-15 TAPQQRSSSSPQSS
+15 APQPRSP
-29 TQSSTLLVV
+29 SSTLLVV
-38 YPPVAHTTTA
+38 YPPIGYSTTA

-60 GEVLVNGQSVRR
+60 GEVLVNGQRIRR
-72 SDKGNFSPSFPLTI
+72 SATGNFSPSFPLSV

-96 GQSKTIV
+96 GQSKTMV
-103 VTRTLAQAELPIDGF
+103 VMRTLAQPELPIDGF
-118 AKESLY
+118 AKDSLY

-138 LSAIAPPNSKVT
+138 LSATAPPNSIVT
-150 ALLGQRSLALVPE
+150 AHLGQQSLSLVPD
-163 ANTVLADNLS
+163 ASTTILADNLS

-180 AQAVM
+180 AQAVT
-185 GKYQACTQFLQQ
+185 GTYQGCMQL
-197 QSSQQQASQES
+197 SQPFAQIG
-208 SQTTTL
+208 TVGDTL
-214 GSPIY
+214 GRTLGKPIY
-219 ELQLPD
+219 ELKLPN
-225 GRRVQ
+225 GRSIR
-230 ETAKGTIDIL
+230 ETAKGTIDVL

-277 RITGKD
+277 RVTGKD
-283 GIWQRLSYGAW
+283 GIWQRLSYGGW
-294 IKEAETQVVSRS
+294 IKETETKVVSRS

-313 VRGVTSRLVS
+313 VSGVTSRLVS
-323 DWTELRIPLQTA
+323 DWTELRIPLQTPV
-335 MPITVNQSDRTV
+335 PITINQTDRTL

-357 AGVQR
+357 AGIQR

-373 WQQTTPTQV
+373 WQQITPTQM

-415 ASNLS
+415 AN
-420 AGNLKGIK
+420 NLKGIK

-470 AIVIMTREGDD
+470 VTVIMTREGDD

-492 VKVEP
+492 TKVEP
-497 TIALSIH
+497 TIALSLH
-504 YNALPDAGDAEK
+504 YNALPDEGDAEK
-516 TQGVSAFW
+516 TQGLSAFW
-524 YHPQAQSLA
+524 YHPQSQSLA

-553 NNLAVARPTV
+553 NNLALARPTV
-563 APSILIELGYMINP
+563 APAVLIELGYMINP
-577 EEYSWITDPVQQI
+577 EEYAWITDPVQQN

>member
-1 MFILSQNLP
+1 MFILAQNPPALP
-10 AAPAP
+10 V
-15 TAPQQRSSSSPQSS
+15 APQPRSP
-29 TQSSTLLVV
+29 SSTLLVV
-38 YPPVAHTTTA
+38 YPPIGHSTTA

-53 IGSAPAA
+53 IGSAPAT
-60 GEVLVNGQSVRR
+60 GEVLVNGQRIRR
-72 SDKGNFSPSFPLTI
+72 SATGNFSPSFPLSV
-86 GENKFVVEYS
+86 GENKFVVEHL
-96 GQSKTIV
+96 GQSKTIFV
-103 VTRTLAQAELPIDGF
+103 MRTLAQPKLPIDGF
-118 AKESLY
+118 AKDSLY
-124 PNVPIAR
+124 PNIPIAR

-138 LSAIAPPNSKVT
+138 LSAIAPPNSIVT
-150 ALLGQRSLALVPE
+150 ANLGQQSLSLVPD
-163 ANTVLADNLS
+163 ASTTILADNLS

-180 AQAVM
+180 AQAVT
-185 GKYQACTQFLQQ
+185 GTYRGCTQLPEQFAQIG
-197 QSSQQQASQES
+197 
-208 SQTTTL
+208 TVGGTL
-214 GSPIY
+214 GRTLGAPIY
-219 ELQLPD
+219 ELKLPD
-225 GRRVQ
+225 GRSIR
-230 ETAKGTIDIL
+230 EPAKGTINVL

-277 RITGKD
+277 RVTGKD

-294 IKEAETQVVSRS
+294 IKETETQGVSRS
-306 GVPVESL
+306 GVPVESI
-313 VRGVTSRLVS
+313 VSGVTSRSVS
-323 DWTELRIPLQTA
+323 DWTELRIPLQTPV
-335 MPITVNQSDRTV
+335 PITVNQTDRTL
-347 QLTLHHTISQ
+347 QLTLHHTLSQ
-357 AGVQR
+357 AGIQR
-362 LVNNPTISHVT
+362 LVNNPTISHIT
-373 WQQTTPTQV
+373 WQQITPTQM

-415 ASNLS
+415 ANNLS
-420 AGNLKGIK
+420 ANSLSANSLRGIK

-452 DVTIV
+452 DITIV

-470 AIVIMTREGDD
+470 ATVIMTREGDD

-504 YNALPDAGDAEK
+504 YNALPDGGDAEK
-516 TQGVSAFW
+516 TQGVAAFW
-524 YHPQAQSLA
+524 YHPQSQSLA

-553 NNLAVARPTV
+553 NNLALARPTV
-563 APSILIELGYMINP
+563 APSILIELGYMIHP
-577 EEYSWITDPVQQI
+577 EEYTWITDPVQQN

-602 WLRSR
+602 WFRSR

>member
-1 MFILSQNLP
+1 MFILSENPP
-10 AAPAP
+10 AIPV
-15 TAPQQRSSSSPQSS
+15 APQQRSP
-29 TQSSTLLVV
+29 SSTLLVV
-38 YPPVAHTTTA
+38 YPPVAHSTTA

-60 GEVLVNGQSVRR
+60 GEVLVNGQRIRR
-72 SDKGNFSPSFPLTI
+72 STTGNFSPSFPLKV

-103 VTRTLAQAELPIDGF
+103 VIRTLAQPELPIDGF
-118 AKESLY
+118 GKDSLY

-150 ALLGQRSLALVPE
+150 ARLGQQSLTLVPG
-163 ANTVLADNLS
+163 ANTMTLADNLS

-180 AQAVM
+180 TQAVM
-185 GKYQACTQFLQQ
+185 GKYQACLQLSQ
-197 QSSQQQASQES
+197 PSSQN
-208 SQTTTL
+208 TTL
-214 GSPIY
+214 GAPIY

-225 GRRVQ
+225 GRSIR
-230 ETAKGTIDIL
+230 ETAKGTIDVL

-252 SPGVARTGS
+252 NLGVSRTGS
-261 DSEFARLTP
+261 DSEFARLTA

-277 RITGKD
+277 RVTGTD
-283 GIWQRLSYGAW
+283 GIWQRLSYGGW
-294 IKEAETQVVSRS
+294 IKDTETQVVSRS
-306 GVPVESL
+306 GVPVESF
-313 VRGVTSRLVS
+313 VSGVTSRLVS
-323 DWTELRIPLQTA
+323 DWTELRIPLQTPV
-335 MPITVNQSDRTV
+335 PITVNQTDRTL

-357 AGVQR
+357 AGIQR

-373 WQQTTPTQV
+373 WQQITPTQM
-382 QYTLHLKTNQ
+382 QYMLHLKTTQ

-415 ASNLS
+415 AS
-420 AGNLKGIK
+420 NLKGIK

-470 AIVIMTREGDD
+470 ATVMMTREGDN

-492 VKVEP
+492 AKVEP

-524 YHPQAQSLA
+524 YHPQSQSLA
-533 QFLHDYVTQ
+533 QFLHDYVTE

-553 NNLAVARPTV
+553 NNLALTRPTV
-563 APSILIELGYMINP
+563 APSVLIELGYMINP
-577 EEYSWITDPVQQI
+577 EEYSWITDPVQQNR
-590 KLADTL
+590 LANTL